1 MYSGKT
7 RAVGSKGHIYR
18 LLSSWS
24 IVRANI
30 VSKVRAVTVQ
40 KFDGGKKLNV
50 DFP

>member
-7 RAVGSKGHIYR
+7 RAGGSQGHIYR

-24 IVRANI
+24 IVRGNI
-30 VSKVRAVTVQ
+30 VSKVRAAMVQ
-40 KFDGGKKLNV
+40 KLDVGKKLNV